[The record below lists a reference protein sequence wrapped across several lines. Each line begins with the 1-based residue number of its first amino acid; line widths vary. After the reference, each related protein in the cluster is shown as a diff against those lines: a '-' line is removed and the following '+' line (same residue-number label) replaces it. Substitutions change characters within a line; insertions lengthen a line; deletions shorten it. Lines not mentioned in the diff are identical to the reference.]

1 MSERRIVYVNPR
13 VFDALQKKEAELREA
28 RARRTPPEVEEA
40 ARTENRSISC
50 AYKKL
55 NYTQNNS

>member
-40 ARTENRSISC
+40 ARTENRSIPRG
-50 AYKKL
+50 YEK
-55 NYTQNNS
+55 T